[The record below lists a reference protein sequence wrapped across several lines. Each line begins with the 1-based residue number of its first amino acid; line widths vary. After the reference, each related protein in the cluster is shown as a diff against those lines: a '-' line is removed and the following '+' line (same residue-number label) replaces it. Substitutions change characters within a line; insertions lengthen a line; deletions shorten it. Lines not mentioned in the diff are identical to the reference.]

1 MATPEYIKPKTKEKR
16 SVLYN
21 GLKEDNGNLNEFG
34 KFTIASLIINLF
46 YLLTNTAF
54 WLWGNVWY
62 IDSKILS
69 VFFEDFILL
78 LDVLIWFTY
87 LPCIFVITI
96 IQIVGMIK
104 ERKANVLF
112 FINFILSLT
121 TPIVIVNAMQQ
132 CF

>member
-46 YLLTNTAF
+46 YLLTNIAF

-104 ERKANVLF
+104 ERKANIIF
-112 FINFILSLT
+112 FVNLILSLI

>member
-34 KFTIASLIINLF
+34 KFTIASLVINLF
-46 YLLTNTAF
+46 YLLTNIAF

-104 ERKANVLF
+104 ERKAN
-112 FINFILSLT
+112 IIYHYWKLSPPSPFL
-121 TPIVIVNAMQQ
+121 PEV
-132 CF
+132 